1 MSAATLERERQTT
14 STTHEPTAEGTS
26 TKKCR
31 RAGASTRRSMG
42 TRRDHGS
49 GTLYPVTDTKGEKWW
64 FGRWHNG
71 KSRPNR
77 KIGLVR
83 KRGSK
88 TGLTQT
94 EAEKRLREMMDAEP
108 PPPEIENTVIDAS
121 ERLLRALKVKG
132 LKPTTLATY
141 GSLFKTH
148 VQPPPFGEL
157 LLHEASADDVEEL
170 LARMRN
176 EEKAAKT
183 IANVYKLVS
192 QLFTFAIKK
201 GWCTKHPCTSVEA
214 PRVPQSKEI
223 RFLSQAELSALLQ
236 AVHPEKGS

>member
-1 MSAATLERERQTT
+1 MSAATLEREHQAT
-14 STTHEPTAEGTS
+14 STTHETEGPS
-26 TKKCR
+26 PKKRR

-42 TRRDHGS
+42 ARRDHGS
-49 GTLYPVTDTKGEKWW
+49 GTLYPVTNAKGEEWW

-77 KIGLVR
+77 RIGLVR

-88 TGLTQT
+88 EGLTQT

-108 PPPEIENTVIDAS
+108 PPPAVENTVIEGS

-141 GSLFKTH
+141 DSLLRTH
-148 VQPPPFGEL
+148 VQSPPFGEL
-157 LLHEASADDVEEL
+157 LLHEARADDVEEL
-170 LARMRN
+170 LARMRE

-183 IANVYKLVS
+183 IANVYKLLS
-192 QLFTFAIKK
+192 QLFAFAVKK
-201 GWCTKHPCTSVEA
+201 G
-214 PRVPQSKEI
+214 
-223 RFLSQAELSALLQ
+223 
-236 AVHPEKGS
+236 